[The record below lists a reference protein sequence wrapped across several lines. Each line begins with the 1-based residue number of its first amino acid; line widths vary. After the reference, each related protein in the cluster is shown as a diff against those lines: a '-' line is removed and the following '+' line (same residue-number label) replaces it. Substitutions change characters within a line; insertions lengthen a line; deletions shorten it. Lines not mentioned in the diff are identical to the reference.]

1 MDTLIL
7 KYGCQKW
14 FFTCL
19 SGKLKPW
26 LFSSEKIILYIFLEL
41 PLPQSGSL
49 KEPRLSFY
57 QERKLEAQGQK
68 LHWAVEK
75 TRERSPKCKTK
86 WIWEELLPPKRSS
99 SLVALGLP
107 RMLQLPLLTMKL
119 LLWGI
124 HIQTTKWSQMI
135 WGHLVVCKSTLSSR
149 THEGAYTATGASLGL
164 SAAWITDKRQVTKQY

>member
-26 LFSSEKIILYIFLEL
+26 LFSAEKILLYIFLEMQL

-75 TRERSPKCKTK
+75 TQERSPKCKTK

-99 SLVALGLP
+99 SLVALGLL

-124 HIQTTKWSQMI
+124 HIQTTKWSQMNHPYASFQMISNEFVFIIKSYAKNNSNLPIQKLDSFEII
-135 WGHLVVCKSTLSSR
+135 W
-149 THEGAYTATGASLGL
+149 
-164 SAAWITDKRQVTKQY
+164 

>member
-1 MDTLIL
+1 MQEPSSGIYMRKMYFLIQ
-7 KYGCQKW
+7 C

-19 SGKLKPW
+19 SGNLKPW
-26 LFSSEKIILYIFLEL
+26 LFSASKKIIRWFFFWNVSAIALETTY
-41 PLPQSGSL
+41 LPQSGSL
-49 KEPRLSFY
+49 KEPKELRLSFY

-119 LLWGI
+119 VLWGI
-124 HIQTTKWSQMI
+124 HMQTTKSSPMNRSYASCQMI
-135 WGHLVVCKSTLSSR
+135 SNEFDILIKLLVIFLN
-149 THEGAYTATGASLGL
+149 
-164 SAAWITDKRQVTKQY
+164 